1 MHSTDSRSVAFPHP
15 SGHRPW
21 TAGLLAILM
30 ALGFGAPAP
39 AANLPAGYA
48 ELDGRVRAAMAS
60 IDAAS
65 RAAAEALSSPLD
77 PGQVGRLAAGVNPEA
92 IEALTRVRKQLV
104 TVRKELGLPDVEL
117 KLEASGF
124 TRVPDF
130 NSMQGNMLALSRVF
144 PLGGKLSRK
153 AAAAFH
159 DARRAFHEY
168 EGVVADLRR
177 DARLAAAELYS
188 AEWQTQILDENIA
201 LSKQLAEVARIKYT
215 TGLIVQQDVLK
226 AEVETTR
233 YENERLAMT
242 RMAEVA
248 RSMIC
253 TLLARPADA
262 AVPSASLPPAQ
273 PVTASVEQ
281 LETLAR
287 TCRPEF
293 LAASAGVDRARSEL
307 GVATAER
314 NRPDL
319 MGQVGRM
326 RDPLGD
332 TSSWQAMVSVNLP
345 WFSSRRKNEV
355 REAEVGVEGEQRQLE
370 AVWNK
375 TRFALREALLR
386 TREAVASLALFR
398 DKLVPQARQTLDSA
412 RVNYE
417 TNQVDFL
424 TLIDAQRSLEESSM
438 GQVRAAAELE
448 RRLAELERALGSALP
463 RAHRR

>member
-1 MHSTDSRSVAFPHP
+1 MHSTDSRSFSSPHP
-15 SGHRPW
+15 SGCHPW
-21 TAGLLAILM
+21 TTGLVVLLLALCC
-30 ALGFGAPAP
+30 GVPAP
-39 AANLPAGYA
+39 AAGLPAGYD
-48 ELDGRVRAAMAS
+48 ELDGRVRAALVA
-60 IDAAS
+60 IEAAS
-65 RAAAEALSSPLD
+65 RAETEPLSSPLD
-77 PGQVGRLAAGVNPEA
+77 PAQVGRLAACVNPEA

-117 KLEASGF
+117 KVEASGF

-159 DARRAFHEY
+159 EARRAFHEY
-168 EGVVADLRR
+168 EGVVADLMR
-177 DARLAAAELYS
+177 DARVAAAELYS
-188 AEWQTQILDENIA
+188 AERQTQILDENIA
-201 LSKQLAEVARIKYT
+201 LSKQLTDVARIKYT
-215 TGLIVQQDVLK
+215 TGLIVQQDVIK
-226 AEVETTR
+226 AQVETAR
-233 YENERLAMT
+233 YENERLAMV

-248 RSMIC
+248 RSMLAS
-253 TLLARPADA
+253 LLARPSDT
-262 AVPSASLPPAQ
+262 AVPTASLPPVQ
-273 PVTASVEQ
+273 PATASF
-281 LETLAR
+281 ETLEAIAR
-287 TCRPEF
+287 TCRPEI
-293 LAASAGVDRARSEL
+293 LAASAAIDRARSEL

-326 RDPLGD
+326 RDPLDD

-345 WFSSRRKNEV
+345 WFSSRRKNEI
-355 REAEVGVEGEQRQLE
+355 REAEVGVEGEQRRLE

-386 TREAVASLALFR
+386 TREAAASLALFR
-398 DKLVPQARQTLDSA
+398 DKLVPQARQALDSA

-424 TLIDAQRSLEESSM
+424 TLVDAQRALEESSL
-438 GQVRAAAELE
+438 GQIRAAAELS
-448 RRLAELERALGSALP
+448 RRQAELERTLGCALP
-463 RAHRR
+463 RAARR